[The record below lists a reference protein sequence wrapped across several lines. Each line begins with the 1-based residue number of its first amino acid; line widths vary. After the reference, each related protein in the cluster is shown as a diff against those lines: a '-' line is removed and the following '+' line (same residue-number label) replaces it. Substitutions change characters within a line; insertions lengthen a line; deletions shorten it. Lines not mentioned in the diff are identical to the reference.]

1 MKPTKP
7 IVFNPLDILLL
18 TQLESVDLTDYQ
30 QPTNMIK
37 TTDLS
42 DAQLDALIFHY
53 KRIRER
59 IADNVT
65 AMTRLEALVMEK
77 TDRITAVIN
86 DEVSAVRPT
95 H

>member
-1 MKPTKP
+1 MKLT
-7 IVFNPLDILLL
+7 FNPIDVFML
-18 TQLESVDLTDYQ
+18 TQLEDVDLTDNQ

-42 DAQLDALIFHY
+42 DAQLDALIHHY

-59 IADNVT
+59 IADNAT
-65 AMTRLEALVMEK
+65 AMTRLEAVVMEK

-86 DEVSAVRPT
+86 DEVT
-95 H
+95 TNQ

>member
-1 MKPTKP
+1 MKLT
-7 IVFNPLDILLL
+7 FNPLDILLL

-77 TDRITAVIN
+77 TDRITAIIN
-86 DEVSAVRPT
+86 DETNILRIT
-95 H
+95 E

>member
-1 MKPTKP
+1 MIKPH
-7 IVFNPLDILLL
+7 
-18 TQLESVDLTDYQ
+18 DLT
-30 QPTNMIK
+30 
-37 TTDLS
+37 

-86 DEVSAVRPT
+86 DET
-95 H
+95 K

>member
-1 MKPTKP
+1 MKLT
-7 IVFNPLDILLL
+7 FNPLDVFML

-65 AMTRLEALVMEK
+65 AMTRLEALVAEK
-77 TDRITAVIN
+77 TDRITAIIN
-86 DEVSAVRPT
+86 DET
-95 H
+95 K

>member
-1 MKPTKP
+1 MKLT
-7 IVFNPLDILLL
+7 FNPLDILLL

-77 TDRITAVIN
+77 TNRITAIIN
-86 DEVSAVRPT
+86 DETNILRIT
-95 H
+95 E

>member
-1 MKPTKP
+1 MKLT
-7 IVFNPLDILLL
+7 FNPLDILLL

-65 AMTRLEALVMEK
+65 AMTRLEALVAEK
-77 TDRITAVIN
+77 TNRITAIIN
-86 DEVSAVRPT
+86 DETNILRIT
-95 H
+95 E

>member
-1 MKPTKP
+1 MNIT
-7 IVFNPLDILLL
+7 FNPLDILLL
-18 TQLESVDLTDYQ
+18 TQLESVDLT
-30 QPTNMIK
+30 QPINMIK

-42 DAQLDALIFHY
+42 DAQLDALIHHY

-86 DEVSAVRPT
+86 DETNILRIT
-95 H
+95 E

>member
-1 MKPTKP
+1 M
-7 IVFNPLDILLL
+7 L

-65 AMTRLEALVMEK
+65 AMTRLEALVAEK
-77 TDRITAVIN
+77 TDRITAIIN
-86 DEVSAVRPT
+86 DET
-95 H
+95 K

>member
-1 MKPTKP
+1 
-7 IVFNPLDILLL
+7 
-18 TQLESVDLTDYQ
+18 
-30 QPTNMIK
+30 MIK

-86 DEVSAVRPT
+86 DEVT
-95 H
+95 TNH

>member
-1 MKPTKP
+1 MFVDFMKLT
-7 IVFNPLDILLL
+7 FNPLDILLL
-18 TQLESVDLTDYQ
+18 TQLESVDLT

-77 TDRITAVIN
+77 TDRITAIIN
-86 DEVSAVRPT
+86 DETNILRIT
-95 H
+95 E

>member
-1 MKPTKP
+1 MKLT
-7 IVFNPLDILLL
+7 FNPLDILLL
-18 TQLESVDLTDYQ
+18 TQLESVDLTDNQ

-42 DAQLDALIFHY
+42 DAQLDALIHHY

-86 DEVSAVRPT
+86 DET
-95 H
+95 K

>member
-1 MKPTKP
+1 M
-7 IVFNPLDILLL
+7 L

-77 TDRITAVIN
+77 TDRITAIIN
-86 DEVSAVRPT
+86 DET
-95 H
+95 K

>member
-1 MKPTKP
+1 MNIT
-7 IVFNPLDILLL
+7 FNPLDVFML
-18 TQLESVDLTDYQ
+18 TQLESVDLT
-30 QPTNMIK
+30 QPITNMIK

-42 DAQLDALIFHY
+42 DAQLDALIHHY

-77 TDRITAVIN
+77 TNRITAIIN
-86 DEVSAVRPT
+86 DETNILRIT
-95 H
+95 E

>member
-1 MKPTKP
+1 MKLT
-7 IVFNPLDILLL
+7 FNPIDVFML
-18 TQLESVDLTDYQ
+18 TQLEDVDLTDNQ

-42 DAQLDALIFHY
+42 DAQLDALIHHY

-59 IADNVT
+59 IADNAT

-86 DEVSAVRPT
+86 DEVT
-95 H
+95 TNQ

>member
-1 MKPTKP
+1 
-7 IVFNPLDILLL
+7 
-18 TQLESVDLTDYQ
+18 
-30 QPTNMIK
+30 MIK

-42 DAQLDALIFHY
+42 DAQLDALIHHY

-77 TDRITAVIN
+77 TNRITAITVLDIRRVTEQKLVRLVRSVC
-86 DEVSAVRPT
+86 DET
-95 H
+95 DD